1 MTKVT
6 DFSHEL
12 AERYGLTD
20 AEAADFITMMFDVVN
35 GQLDAPDKLVK
46 VKGLGT
52 FKVTSVG
59 ARASVDVNT
68 GERIILEGRN
78 KVSFTPDVAL
88 RDRVNRPFVQFE
100 TVLLNDGVD
109 FSDIDAEYAGN
120 KNENEETPAEA
131 DVNGTDSSETKT
143 SDDGHDDDGSRNVEL
158 SDEIIVNSSHADEV
172 KIEAETDGNDN
183 ADDSVDEILSDETC
197 VADVASE
204 QEEMRNEN
212 HEHAPAAMVPPV
224 TQNLPPN
231 CKQRNPR
238 LMYWL
243 TAASFVLLVFIGV
256 GMYFLYRQVEAKNVA
271 IEQLQAKLAMHSTD
285 VKAVPVGE
293 QKQRAVVPVVVKRDT
308 SLRVATKRDTPPHA
322 ATAEKPVAAAPM
334 DYNYDVR
341 IRTGAYIIVGTGKVV
356 DVKAG
361 QTLASISRANLGPGM
376 ECYVEVFNGC
386 NEVKPGD
393 KLKIPEL
400 KLKKLHKGQ

>member
-6 DFSHEL
+6 DFAHEL

-20 AEAADFITMMFDVVN
+20 AEAADFITMMFDVIN

-100 TVLLNDGVD
+100 TVVLNDGVD
-109 FSDIDAEYAGN
+109 FSDIDAEYTEN
-120 KNENEETPAEA
+120 KKEEEEASAEA
-131 DVNGTDSSETKT
+131 DVNGTDSAETKT
-143 SDDGHDDDGSRNVEL
+143 NDEGHDDAGPCNVEL
-158 SDEIIVNSSHADEV
+158 NDESIVNESIVNDSHADDA
-172 KIEAETDGNDN
+172 KIEAETDGNNTTDDN
-183 ADDSVDEILSDETC
+183 IDDVLSDEN
-197 VADVASE
+197 
-204 QEEMRNEN
+204 Q
-212 HEHAPAAMVPPV
+212 EHAPAATVPPV
-224 TQNLPPN
+224 PQNLFPTN

-271 IEQLQAKLAMHSTD
+271 IEQLQTRLARHSAD
-285 VKAVPVGE
+285 VKAVPARK
-293 QKQRAVVPVVVKRDT
+293 QKQRVAAPVAVKRDT
-308 SLRVATKRDTPPHA
+308 SLHVATKRGTPPHD
-322 ATAEKPVAAAPM
+322 ATAEKSVAAAPM
-334 DYNYDVR
+334 DYNYDAR

-356 DVKAG
+356 EVKAG

-386 NEVKPGD
+386 KEVKPGD